1 MSKLLRAIFFI
12 FMIALPAKCFAES
25 SPTLIIPKVYSTVGK
40 WVVGSN
46 DRGSCLAAA
55 DVSNGLEIW
64 VGYMPDGDTFLGFF
78 NNDWASLED
87 GKKYK
92 ITQTVAGS
100 GKWLGDYVA
109 MQRVN
114 SKGQKFKGLMQ
125 YGLSQDFV
133 SQLTKSSSL
142 TISYDDNSIATVNL
156 KQAGTILKELQGC
169 RSALAKLENGNGAVA
184 NTNETRTKVA
194 VNNTSVANAETRT
207 GGSGW
212 NLPQNE
218 RFHSGR
224 RVALIIGN
232 GAYKYAPSLSNPT
245 KDADA
250 LSNTFKAVGFDSV
263 IEVTDQTQQE
273 LLKALKQFSKEADGA
288 EWAVVYYSG
297 HGIEVSGKNY
307 LIPVDAQMKVD
318 RDVEL
323 ETVDV
328 GKLLAATDGAKKLK
342 LVVLDACRD
351 NPFSNQMRRT
361 VATRSI
367 GRGLAQLE
375 PEAGTLVVYAAKHG
389 AQALDGDGTN
399 SPFAA
404 SLINHIKTP
413 GLEVRRLFDSV
424 RDDVMET
431 TQGQQQPF
439 VYGSLSARE
448 DFYFVQ
454 K

>member
-1 MSKLLRAIFFI
+1 
-12 FMIALPAKCFAES
+12 
-25 SPTLIIPKVYSTVGK
+25 
-40 WVVGSN
+40 
-46 DRGSCLAAA
+46 
-55 DVSNGLEIW
+55 
-64 VGYMPDGDTFLGFF
+64 
-78 NNDWASLED
+78 
-87 GKKYK
+87 
-92 ITQTVAGS
+92 
-100 GKWLGDYVA
+100 
-109 MQRVN
+109 
-114 SKGQKFKGLMQ
+114 
-125 YGLSQDFV
+125 
-133 SQLTKSSSL
+133 
-142 TISYDDNSIATVNL
+142 
-156 KQAGTILKELQGC
+156 
-169 RSALAKLENGNGAVA
+169 
-184 NTNETRTKVA
+184 
-194 VNNTSVANAETRT
+194 
-207 GGSGW
+207 
-212 NLPQNE
+212 
-218 RFHSGR
+218 
-224 RVALIIGN
+224 
-232 GAYKYAPSLSNPT
+232 
-245 KDADA
+245 
-250 LSNTFKAVGFDSV
+250 
-263 IEVTDQTQQE
+263 
-273 LLKALKQFSKEADGA
+273 
-288 EWAVVYYSG
+288 
-297 HGIEVSGKNY
+297 
-307 LIPVDAQMKVD
+307 MKVD

-342 LVVLDACRD
+342 LVILDACRD

-454 K
+454 KR

>member
-1 MSKLLRAIFFI
+1 
-12 FMIALPAKCFAES
+12 
-25 SPTLIIPKVYSTVGK
+25 
-40 WVVGSN
+40 
-46 DRGSCLAAA
+46 
-55 DVSNGLEIW
+55 
-64 VGYMPDGDTFLGFF
+64 
-78 NNDWASLED
+78 
-87 GKKYK
+87 
-92 ITQTVAGS
+92 
-100 GKWLGDYVA
+100 

>member
-1 MSKLLRAIFFI
+1 MRKYLQIISTLLT
-12 FMIALPAKCFAES
+12 IAFPALSLADTR
-25 SPTLIIPKVYSTVGK
+25 PNLVIPKVYSTLGK

-46 DRGSCLAAA
+46 DKGSCLAASE
-55 DVSNGLEIW
+55 VSGGLEIW
-64 VGYMPDGDTFLGFF
+64 VGYMPDGDPFLGFF

-87 GKKYK
+87 GKVYK
-92 ITQTVAGS
+92 IMQSIGGNT
-100 GKWLGDYVA
+100 KWLGDYVA

-114 SKGQKFKGLMQ
+114 SKGERFKGLVQ
-125 YGLSQDFV
+125 YNLSQDFV
-133 SQLTKSSSL
+133 SQMTKGSSL
-142 TISYDDNSIATVNL
+142 TISYEENTIATLSL
-156 KQAGTILKELQGC
+156 KQAGAIMKELQGC
-169 RSALAKLENGNGAVA
+169 RSALAKLDNGHSIPPPPEVNKTNVA
-184 NTNETRTKVA
+184 A
-194 VNNTSVANAETRT
+194 APAESRT
-207 GGSGW
+207 GSSAW
-212 NLPQNE
+212 NLPKNE
-218 RFHSGR
+218 RFHSGK
-224 RVALIIGN
+224 RVALVIGN
-232 GAYKYAPSLSNPT
+232 GAYKYAPSLTNPT

-250 LSNTFKAVGFDSV
+250 LASTFKSVGFDNV
-263 IEVTDQTQQE
+263 IEATNQSQQD
-273 LLKALKQFSKEADGA
+273 LLKSLKQFSKEADGA

-307 LIPVDAQMKVD
+307 LIPIDAQMKVD

-351 NPFSNQMRRT
+351 NPFASQMRRT

-389 AQALDGDGTN
+389 EQALDGEGKN

-404 SLINHIKTP
+404 SLISRMQTP

-431 TQGQQQPF
+431 TQGKQQPF

-448 DFYFVQ
+448 DFFFVN

>member
-1 MSKLLRAIFFI
+1 MYRLLN
-12 FMIALPAKCFAES
+12 IALISLVLAI
-25 SPTLIIPKVYSTVGK
+25 PTTVCADTHPILVIPKVYSTVGK

-46 DRGSCLAAA
+46 DKGSCLAAA
-55 DVSNGLEIW
+55 DLSNGLEMW
-64 VGYMPDGDTFLGFF
+64 VGYAADGDPFVGFF

-92 ITQTVAGS
+92 ITQSLNGNS
-100 GKWLGDYVA
+100 KWLGEYTA
-109 MQRVN
+109 AQRVN
-114 SKGQKFKGLMQ
+114 SKGQRFKGLIQ
-125 YGLSQDFV
+125 YGLSQDFFN
-133 SQLTKSSSL
+133 QLKKASSL
-142 TISYDDNSIATVNL
+142 TIAYDDSSIATVNL
-156 KQAGTILKELQGC
+156 KQAATILKELDGC
-169 RSALAKLENGNGAVA
+169 RLALAKVDKGAASAPNTADNTGKAPSA
-184 NTNETRTKVA
+184 NQTSEKVEAHNTTKEWSLPKNEH
-194 VNNTSVANAETRT
+194 
-207 GGSGW
+207 
-212 NLPQNE
+212 
-218 RFHSGR
+218 FHSGR

-232 GAYKYAPSLSNPT
+232 GAYKYAPALANPT

-250 LSNTFKAVGFDSV
+250 LTNTLKTVGFDTV
-263 IEVTDQTQQE
+263 TEVTDQSQQE
-273 LLKALKQFSKEADGA
+273 LLKSLKQFSKDADGA
-288 EWAVVYYSG
+288 EWALVYYSG
-297 HGIEVSGKNY
+297 HGIEVAGKNY
-307 LIPVDAQMKVD
+307 LIPIDAQMKVD

-351 NPFSNQMRRT
+351 NPFASQMRRT

-389 AQALDGDGTN
+389 EQALDGDGNN
-399 SPFAA
+399 SPFAT
-404 SLINHIKTP
+404 SLISHLKTP

-431 TQGQQQPF
+431 TQGKQQPF

>member
-1 MSKLLRAIFFI
+1 MRKLLHALLFVVAITF
-12 FMIALPAKCFAES
+12 PAISFAES
-25 SPTLIIPKVYSTVGK
+25 NPTLIIPKVYSTVGK
-40 WVVGSN
+40 WVIGSN
-46 DRGSCLAAA
+46 DRGSCLAASE
-55 DVSNGLEIW
+55 VSGGLEIW
-64 VGYMPDGDTFLGFF
+64 VGYMPNGDPFLGFF
-78 NNDWASLED
+78 NNDWASLEN
-87 GKKYK
+87 GKVYK
-92 ITQTVAGS
+92 IMQSVGGDT
-100 GKWLGDYVA
+100 KWLGDYIA

-114 SKGQKFKGLMQ
+114 SKGERFKGLVQ
-125 YGLSQDFV
+125 YNLSQEFV
-133 SQLTKSSSL
+133 SQMTKGSSL
-142 TISYDDNSIATVNL
+142 TISYDNNNIATVNL
-156 KQAGTILKELQGC
+156 KQASSIIKELQGC
-169 RSALAKLENGNGAVA
+169 RSALAKLEKGNTGAPKQEESRVNVA
-184 NTNETRTKVA
+184 AAPADTRNTTAGWTLPKNEH
-194 VNNTSVANAETRT
+194 
-207 GGSGW
+207 
-212 NLPQNE
+212 
-218 RFHSGR
+218 FHSGK

-232 GAYKYAPSLSNPT
+232 GAYKYAPSLTNPT

-250 LSNTFKAVGFDSV
+250 LASTFKSVGFDSV
-263 IEVTDQTQQE
+263 IEVTDQSQQD
-273 LLKALKQFSKEADGA
+273 LLKSLKQFSKEADGA

-307 LIPVDAQMKVD
+307 LIPIDAQMKVD

-351 NPFSNQMRRT
+351 NPFASQMRRT

-389 AQALDGDGTN
+389 EQALDGDGKN
-399 SPFAA
+399 SPFAT
-404 SLINHIKTP
+404 SLISRMQTP

-431 TQGQQQPF
+431 TQGKQQPF

-448 DFYFVQ
+448 DFFFVNR
-454 K
+454 

>member
-1 MSKLLRAIFFI
+1 MRKYLQIISTLLT
-12 FMIALPAKCFAES
+12 IAFPALSLADTR
-25 SPTLIIPKVYSTVGK
+25 PNLVIPKVYSTLGK

-46 DRGSCLAAA
+46 DKGSCLAASE
-55 DVSNGLEIW
+55 VSGGLEIW
-64 VGYMPDGDTFLGFF
+64 VGYMPDGDPFLGFF

-87 GKKYK
+87 GKVYK
-92 ITQTVAGS
+92 IMQSIGGNT
-100 GKWLGDYVA
+100 KWLGDYVA

-114 SKGQKFKGLMQ
+114 SKGERFKGLVQ
-125 YGLSQDFV
+125 YNLSQDFV
-133 SQLTKSSSL
+133 SQMTKGSSL
-142 TISYDDNSIATVNL
+142 TISYEENTIATLSL
-156 KQAGTILKELQGC
+156 KQAGAIMKELQGC
-169 RSALAKLENGNGAVA
+169 RSALAKLDNGHSVPPPPEVNKTNVA
-184 NTNETRTKVA
+184 A
-194 VNNTSVANAETRT
+194 DPAESRT
-207 GGSGW
+207 GSSAW
-212 NLPQNE
+212 NLPENE
-218 RFHSGR
+218 RFHSGK
-224 RVALIIGN
+224 RVALVIGN
-232 GAYKYAPSLSNPT
+232 GAYKYAPSLTNPT

-250 LSNTFKAVGFDSV
+250 LASTFKSVGFDNV
-263 IEVTDQTQQE
+263 IEATNQSQQD
-273 LLKALKQFSKEADGA
+273 LLKSLKQFSKEADGA

-307 LIPVDAQMKVD
+307 LIPIDAQMKVD

-351 NPFSNQMRRT
+351 NPFASQMRRT

-389 AQALDGDGTN
+389 EQALDGDGKN

-404 SLINHIKTP
+404 SLISRMQIP

-431 TQGQQQPF
+431 TQGKQQPF

-448 DFYFVQ
+448 DFFFVN